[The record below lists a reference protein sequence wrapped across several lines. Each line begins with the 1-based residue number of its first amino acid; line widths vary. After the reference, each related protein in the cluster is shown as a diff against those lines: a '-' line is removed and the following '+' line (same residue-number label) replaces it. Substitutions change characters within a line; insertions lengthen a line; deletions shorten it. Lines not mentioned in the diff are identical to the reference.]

1 MANYETLKAAIQHVI
16 KTNDNNEITGAL
28 LQQSLLAIINSL
40 GIGYQFIGIATPTT
54 NPGIY
59 DQKVFY
65 IANGKGTYANFGGI
79 EVTEDEV
86 ILLIFE
92 DAWIKVPTGIASNSK
107 LTTLFNDVKTDVAA
121 LERDLGQY
129 A

>member
-40 GIGYQFIGIATPTT
+40 GEGYQFAGVATIDTEPETT
-54 NPGIY
+54 
-59 DQKVFY
+59 DAKVFY
-65 IANGKGTYANFGGI
+65 IANGKGTYTNFGRI
-79 EVTEDEV
+79 EVTEDDV
-86 ILLIFE
+86 VVLYW
-92 DAWIKVPTGIASNSK
+92 DSSWHKVSTGIASK
-107 LTTLFNDVKTDVAA
+107 EELTE

-129 A
+129 AELP